1 MPPEIDSWLCEAET
15 ENNPLCGS
23 FLPRFT
29 GLSEPSVTGNHFQRR
44 ISAVKKFSHCSM
56 MNHLMNNLQENEEK
70 LVKGLYITAAAHPV
84 TQRVQK
90 LNWPQLLH
98 NAEEH
103 KAGLCLTGQ
112 RGWSLHKRRITRWS
126 VKHNQLYPVLQL
138 LTSRD
143 SDHHDLSP
151 QMIIPPTSYSTYHK
165 EAFFSRIFSSHSC
178 HTSTP

>member
-1 MPPEIDSWLCEAET
+1 
-15 ENNPLCGS
+15 
-23 FLPRFT
+23 
-29 GLSEPSVTGNHFQRR
+29 
-44 ISAVKKFSHCSM
+44 M
-56 MNHLMNNLQENEEK
+56 MTNLMNNLQENEEK

-90 LNWPQLLH
+90 LNWPQRLH

-112 RGWSLHKRRITRWS
+112 RSWSLHKRRITRWS
-126 VKHNQLYPVLQL
+126 VKHNQPYPVLQL

-151 QMIIPPTSYSTYHK
+151 QMIIPPTSYSIYHM
-165 EAFFSRIFSSHSC
+165 EAFFSHIFTFFQSQLSHL
-178 HTSTP
+178 HTLNLNLHVFHFVLLELAVACSNCRQ